1 MVLITDVE
9 AAEGWKAPLQI
20 PAVEVV
26 DLSSETEDHE
36 TTRDALESKSGEED
50 VNTDAGG
57 DEDGEDADDWSIYEE
72 LINAE
77 ESEEGEPTG
86 DIGKHHDSR
95 RYNVQHH

>member
-36 TTRDALESKSGEED
+36 TTRDALEGKSSEDD
-50 VNTDAGG
+50 VNTEADGV
-57 DEDGEDADDWSIYEE
+57 EDGDADDDWSIYEE

-77 ESEEGEPTG
+77 GSEEGEPTG
-86 DIGKHHDSR
+86 DIGKCR
-95 RYNVQHH
+95 RYAV